1 MPQDVFQYE
10 EDGMALRQNMLRG
23 AGAAALGLA
32 LAVASGSIAAQGWK
46 PEKAV
51 ELVVSSSPGGS
62 NDRVARIIQKIAQEQ
77 KLVPVPITV
86 LNKPGGNQTISRT
99 YINQNPGDG
108 HYLDIGNPTLI
119 GNHISGVTQQH
130 FKDFTPLALMVNEFT
145 ALSVRAD
152 SPIRNARDLVDALKK
167 DPDSIS
173 VGVSNRGG
181 TNHLALSLLAKAGGV
196 DPKRLKVVVFKTNA
210 EGLTALLGGHIQL
223 VSSAVAT
230 AVGQMRDGKVRII
243 SVSAPQRMGG
253 DLAQV
258 PTLREQGFDVS
269 LSNWRAIIGPR
280 GLSPAQVTYWE
291 DVLAKVVATDEW
303 KAVLEKQFWDGNF
316 LRSRE
321 FGKYME
327 NEYNQTKGIM
337 TELGL
342 VK

>member
-1 MPQDVFQYE
+1 MKCKPGKNVVF
-10 EDGMALRQNMLRG
+10 GIAGLSAGIFLSVV
-23 AGAAALGLA
+23 AGAAG
-32 LAVASGSIAAQGWK
+32 AQPWK

-51 ELVVSSSPGGS
+51 EVVVSSAPGGS
-62 NDRVARIIQKIAQEQ
+62 NDRVARIIQKIVQEQ
-77 KLVPVPITV
+77 KFVGVPIAV
-86 LNKPGGNQTISRT
+86 LNKPGGNQTISRA

-119 GNHISGVTQQH
+119 SNQVAGRQQYG
-130 FKDFTPLALMVNEFT
+130 DFTPVALMINEFT
-145 ALSVRAD
+145 ALTVSAD
-152 SPIRNARDLVDALKK
+152 SPLKNAQDLIAQLRK
-167 DPDSIS
+167 DPGS
-173 VGVSNRGG
+173 VAIGVSNLGG

-196 DPKRLKVVVFKTNA
+196 DVKRLKVVVFKTNA

-230 AVGQMRDGKVRII
+230 AIGRMRDGKVRII

-258 PTLREQGFDVS
+258 PTLREQGYDVS
-269 LSNWRAIIGPR
+269 LSNWRAIIGPK
-280 GLSPAQVTYWE
+280 GLSAPQVTYWE

-303 KAVLEKQFWDGNF
+303 KAVLDKQFWDGNF

-321 FGKYME
+321 FAKYMDH
-327 NEYNQTKGIM
+327 EYAQTRVIM

-342 VK
+342 AK